1 MGGVQASG
9 GLLNTFVKGF
19 EPTSKHGCSSWL
31 TKEVRSLLS
40 CLQHHHALN
49 ELPRLEVYEM
59 HKTKSIIL
67 LSVIE
72 TDEPLFGPATVP
84 GLVQSDERSGQESVA
99 LLLWMH

>member
-1 MGGVQASG
+1 
-9 GLLNTFVKGF
+9 
-19 EPTSKHGCSSWL
+19 
-31 TKEVRSLLS
+31 
-40 CLQHHHALN
+40 
-49 ELPRLEVYEM
+49 M
-59 HKTKSIIL
+59 HKTKRIIL